1 MIRLADFVFSHLKT
15 KGVDHVFMISGGG
28 AMHLNDAVG
37 KCEGLTYF
45 CNHHEQA
52 SAIGAEGYSRV
63 SDKMGVTVVTTGP
76 GGTNTLTGVIGQW
89 LDSIPALYI
98 SGQVK
103 FKTTTASC
111 PEAGLRQLGDQEI
124 NIVDIMRPVTK
135 FSQMLTDPY
144 QVKAVLDKAVH
155 LATSGR
161 PGPVWIDIPLD
172 IQSAMIDETKLA
184 EFVPESPVKVSCDKA
199 VIHKVLDMLKAA
211 KRPVLIAGHGV
222 RLAGAEDVF
231 LRLADTLKI
240 PVLTTFCGF
249 DLVPDESP
257 WFCGRIGTIGT
268 RGGNFSLQN
277 SDLVITLGS
286 RNNIRQISY
295 DWANYARRAKK
306 IVVDID
312 PAELGKPTI
321 KPDLPVNADA
331 KEFISGLLGELP
343 AAGAGDFTSWLSW
356 CRERNAKFPL
366 VLEEYKKLEKNV
378 NPYHFVEALTRQLPH
393 RVPVVAGNGSAS
405 ICLFQV
411 GVVKKGQRMFC
422 NSGCAAMG
430 YDLPAAIGACLGNNK
445 SDVVCLAGDGSLMM
459 NIQEL
464 ATVAYHKL
472 PLKIFVLNN
481 DGYVSIRQTQENF
494 FERRYVACDPGS
506 GVGFPDFLKV
516 GAAFGLHTE
525 VIDSVKTMEAKIAAV
540 LAVNGPVL
548 CEVKLPADHKFMPKL
563 SSEKRPDGTMVSKP
577 LEDMWPFLDRE
588 EFERNMIRE

>member
-1 MIRLADFVFSHLKT
+1 MVRLADFVFSYLKT
-15 KGVDHVFMISGGG
+15 KGVSQVFMISGGG
-28 AMHLNDAVG
+28 AMHLNDAAG
-37 KCEGLTYF
+37 KCGGIEYF
-45 CNHHEQA
+45 CSHHEQA

-63 SDKMGVTVVTTGP
+63 SGKMGVTVVTTGP

-103 FKTTTASC
+103 FKTTVASC
-111 PEAGLRQLGDQEI
+111 PAAGLRQLGDQEI
-124 NIVDIMRPVTK
+124 NIVDIVRPVTK
-135 FSQMLTDPY
+135 FAQMLTDPS
-144 QVKAVLDKAVH
+144 QVKAALDKAVH

-172 IQSAMIDETKLA
+172 IQAAMIDETALA
-184 EFVPESPVKVSCDKA
+184 GFTPEAPAKGGFEKPLVR
-199 VIHKVLDMLKAA
+199 KVLEMLKGS
-211 KRPVLIAGHGV
+211 KRPVLIAGHGI
-222 RLAGAEDVF
+222 RLAGADDIF
-231 LRLADTLKI
+231 LRLAAALNI

-249 DLVPDESP
+249 DIVADENP
-257 WFCGRIGTIGT
+257 LFCGRIGTIGT

-277 SDLVITLGS
+277 ADLVVSIGS
-286 RNNIRQISY
+286 RNNIRQVSY
-295 DWANYARRAKK
+295 DWANYASRAKK

-312 PAELGKPTI
+312 PAELAKPTI

-331 KEFISGLLGELP
+331 KEFISALLEEL
-343 AAGAGDFTSWLSW
+343 AGSGAGDFSAWLVW
-356 CRERNAKFPL
+356 CRERNARFPL
-366 VLEEYKKLEKNV
+366 VPEEYKKLEKNV
-378 NPYHFVEALTRQLPH
+378 NPYHFVQVLTRLLPEE
-393 RVPVVAGNGSAS
+393 VPVVAGNGTAS
-405 ICLFQV
+405 ICLFQA
-411 GVVKKGQRMFC
+411 GIVKKGRRMFC
-422 NSGCAAMG
+422 NSGCASMG
-430 YDLPAAIGACLGNNK
+430 YDLPAAIGACLGNGRR
-445 SDVVCLAGDGSLMM
+445 DVVCLAGDGSLMM

-494 FERRYVACDPGS
+494 FESRYVACDSRS

-516 GAAFGLHTE
+516 GAAFGLAVE
-525 VIDSVKTMEAKIAAV
+525 VIDSVKTMEAKIASILSV
-540 LAVNGPVL
+540 KGPVL

-588 EFERNMIRE
+588 EFAGNMIRE

>member
-1 MIRLADFVFSHLKT
+1 MIRLADFVFNHLRT

-37 KCEGLTYF
+37 KCEGLAYF

-52 SAIGAEGYSRV
+52 SAIGAEGYSRAC
-63 SDKMGVTVVTTGP
+63 DKMGVTVVTTGP

-103 FKTTTASC
+103 FKTTKASC
-111 PEAGLRQLGDQEI
+111 PELGLRQLGDQEI
-124 NIVDIMRPVTK
+124 NIVDIVRPVTK

-155 LATSGR
+155 LAVSGR

-172 IQSAMIDETKLA
+172 IQAAMIDETKLEGYITEPA
-184 EFVPESPVKVSCDKA
+184 AKVKCDKTD
-199 VIHKVLDMLKAA
+199 VLKTMELIRAA

-222 RLAGAEDVF
+222 RLAGAQAEL
-231 LRLADTLKI
+231 LRLADALKI

-249 DLVPDESP
+249 DLVHDESP

-277 SDLVITLGS
+277 ADLVISLGS
-286 RNNIRQISY
+286 RNNIRQVSY
-295 DWANYARRAKK
+295 DWANYATRAKK

-312 PAELGKPTI
+312 PAELFKPTI
-321 KPDLPVNADA
+321 KPDLPVNADVKDFLSA
-331 KEFISGLLGELP
+331 LLAGLPE
-343 AAGAGDFTSWLSW
+343 AGAGDFSAWLGW
-356 CRERNAKFPL
+356 CRERGAKFPL

-378 NPYHFVEALTRQLPH
+378 SPYHFVDALTRRLPRH
-393 RVPVVAGNGSAS
+393 IPVVAGNGTAS
-405 ICLFQV
+405 ICLFQA

-422 NSGCAAMG
+422 NSGCASMG
-430 YDLPAAIGACLGNNK
+430 YDLPAAIGACLGSGRK
-445 SDVVCLAGDGSLMM
+445 DVVCLAGDGSLMM

-464 ATVAYHKL
+464 ATVAYQKL
-472 PLKIFVLNN
+472 PIKLFVLNN

-494 FERRYVACDPGS
+494 FERRYVACDSRS

-516 GAAFGLHTE
+516 GAAFGLPVE
-525 VIDSVKTMEAKIAAV
+525 VIDSVSTMDAKLAAV
-540 LAVNGPVL
+540 LAVNGPML

-563 SSEKRPDGTMVSKP
+563 SSEKKPDGTMVSKP
-577 LEDMWPFLDRE
+577 LEDMWPFLDRQ
-588 EFERNMIRE
+588 EFARNMIGD